1 MAENNGNKKKKWG
14 MAVDLDRC
22 VGCWTCA
29 VACKQENNVPM
40 GLWWNRVLTRGED
53 GLDMPEGEYP
63 HLEMGYM
70 PLACQHCED
79 APCLKV
85 CPTRATYKREDGI
98 VLIDY
103 DKCIGCRYCMAACP
117 YGVRVFN
124 WGKPKRIPDFDYGR
138 VEPRPKGVVEKCT
151 FCVHRVDE
159 GLDPACVVSCPAQA
173 RIFGD
178 LNDPESAV
186 SVAVRNRG
194 GERLLE
200 DKGTKPQV
208 FYLRRRRRRPL

>member
-1 MAENNGNKKKKWG
+1 VAENRKRKWG
-14 MAVDLDRC
+14 MAIDLDRC

-29 VACKQENNVPM
+29 VACKEENNVPM
-40 GLWWNRVLTRGED
+40 GLWWNRVLTQGED
-53 GLDMPEGEYP
+53 GLDMPEGQFPY
-63 HLEMGYM
+63 LEMSYL

-79 APCLKV
+79 APCVKV
-85 CPTRATYKREDGI
+85 CPTRATYKRDDGI

-124 WGKPKRIPDFDYGR
+124 WEKPRRIPDFDYGL
-138 VEPRPKGVVEKCT
+138 VEARPKGVVEKCT
-151 FCVHRVDE
+151 LCVHRVDE
-159 GLDPACVVSCPAQA
+159 GLDPACVVSCPAHA

-178 LNDPESAV
+178 LNDPESPISIAI
-186 SVAVRNRG
+186 RERG

-208 FYLRRRRRRPL
+208 FYLNRRRKRPL

>member
-1 MAENNGNKKKKWG
+1 VAENNGNNKKKWG
-14 MAVDLDRC
+14 MAIDLDRC

-29 VACKQENNVPM
+29 IACKQENNVPM

-53 GLDMPEGEYP
+53 GLDKPEGEYP

-85 CPTRATYKREDGI
+85 CPTRATYKRDDGI
-98 VLIDY
+98 VLVDY
-103 DKCIGCRYCMAACP
+103 DKCIGCRYCMVACP

-124 WGKPKRIPDFDYGR
+124 WGKPQRIPDFDYGR

-151 FCVHRVDE
+151 FCVHVWT
-159 GLDPACVVSCPAQA
+159 GLDPACVVSCPPRPHLRRLGGRTAPSRQ
-173 RIFGD
+173 R
-178 LNDPESAV
+178 E
-186 SVAVRNRG
+186 RG

-200 DKGTKPQV
+200 DRKPW
-208 FYLRRRRRRPL
+208 FYLSRRRRRAL